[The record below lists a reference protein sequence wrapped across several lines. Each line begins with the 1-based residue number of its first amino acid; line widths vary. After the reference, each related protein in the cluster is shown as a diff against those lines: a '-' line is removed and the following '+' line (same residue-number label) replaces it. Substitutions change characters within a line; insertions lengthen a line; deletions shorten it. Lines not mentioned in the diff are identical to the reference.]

1 MFVSGTILAC
11 SGNDTCIEKSSWQLG
26 IALGVGV
33 KTNPL
38 VDGDD
43 IPLFILP
50 DIAWYAE
57 KAYFDNGE
65 LGYQWISQ
73 PKFAFETFLTLDR
86 ESAFF
91 SFFHPANFL
100 GPTQGTST
108 SSPDEPVSPDFSGPL
123 EPSDATGEDK
133 QYNQRNLSI
142 DEIANRKWAVNG
154 GLRGHYFSTFGEWQ
168 LALLQDISNVHEG
181 QLVAL
186 QYSRKWLWRDL
197 QMRLRLGTD
206 WKSAALLDYYYGVS
220 KRDTTLTEYYFNGKS
235 GWQTYMSI
243 NVLKPIN
250 ENWSWLAKMSYRR
263 LPNSLTDSP
272 LVEQNNIRN
281 VFLGVAYRF

>member
-1 MFVSGTILAC
+1 MLFLYSVFFRLLILLSMFVSGTILAC
-11 SGNDTCIEKSSWQLG
+11 SANETCIEKSSWHLG

-43 IPLFILP
+43 IPLVILP
-50 DIAWYAE
+50 DIA
-57 KAYFDNGE
+57 
-65 LGYQWISQ
+65 
-73 PKFAFETFLTLDR
+73 
-86 ESAFF
+86 
-91 SFFHPANFL
+91 
-100 GPTQGTST
+100 
-108 SSPDEPVSPDFSGPL
+108 VSPEFPG
-123 EPSDATGEDK
+123 PSDPADEGMQTI
-133 QYNQRNLSI
+133 QRSLSI
-142 DEIANRKWAVNG
+142 DEIASRKWAVNG
-154 GLRGHYFSTFGEWQ
+154 GFRGHYFSTFGEWQ
-168 LALLQDISNVHEG
+168 LALLQDISNVHKG

-186 QYSRKWLWRDL
+186 QYRRKWLWRDW

-235 GWQTYMSI
+235 GWQTYLSI
-243 NVLKPIN
+243 DVLKPIN

-272 LVEQNNIRN
+272 LIEENNIRN